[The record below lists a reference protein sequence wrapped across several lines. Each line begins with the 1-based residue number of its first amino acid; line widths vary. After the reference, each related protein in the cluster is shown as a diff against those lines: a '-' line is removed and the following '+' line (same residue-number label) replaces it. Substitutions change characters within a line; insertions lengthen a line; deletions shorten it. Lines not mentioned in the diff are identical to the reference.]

1 MKTGT
6 AIAGYRVESLVGRGG
21 MGVVYRATDLS
32 LERPVAL
39 KLIAPE
45 LAEDEGFRA
54 RFLRE
59 PRLAASLDHPNVI
72 PIYEA
77 GERDGQLYLVMR
89 FVEGSDLKS
98 VLEREGKLAPERALA
113 VLAQVASALDAA
125 HRRALVHRDVK
136 PGNVLLDPDGHVYLT
151 DFGIT
156 KQAGAESTD
165 TGRVVGTLDYLAPEQ
180 IRGDPVDGRT
190 DVYALACVLYEC
202 LSRAPPFR
210 RATEAETLWAHMQE
224 EPPAVTGRPELDPV
238 LRKALAKDP
247 DDRYSTCS
255 ELIEAAAAALGLG
268 TPRAVRRPL
277 VPHGLRRR
285 GHVFLAAGLVL
296 LAAAITGAIV
306 AITTAGDAQTE
317 PLGTGVAAIDP
328 ATGKVASLT
337 ESEALPGNVAAG
349 EGAVW
354 VLHDGEDAISRIDPQ
369 TKEITGS
376 VKTPGTPSQLAVGA
390 GALWVGNGG
399 GRYFTT
405 TVSISRVDPG
415 SERVTRTLKLPDTS
429 GGGPTGSPNTG
440 YPQIA
445 VGAGG
450 VWARN
455 PDAGISRI
463 DPETGELVAT
473 IDVSAATVAAGQEGV
488 WFVPWDR
495 PAVRRIDPRTNRV
508 VQTIP
513 IGANALPAIAVGA
526 GSVWATAEDEGVVW
540 RIEPGPRPIPKPI
553 EVGVG
558 VGYIAFGDGA
568 VWAANYID
576 GTVSRIDPRTN
587 AVTARVAVGTPRA
600 LAAGEGSAW
609 VSVAGAADTG
619 PLPAFA
625 CGEVL
630 AGGGSPDVLVA
641 SDLPLQGPDSTAPR
655 AMADAIQ
662 SVIERHGFKAGK
674 HSVGYASCDDSTS
687 QSGSFELRRCAAN
700 ANAYARAEELVAV
713 IGPYSSGCAEVQ
725 IPSLNRAP
733 GGPLGMVSPSNSH
746 IQLTKPTPLAPDA
759 PEIFYPTGERNY
771 ARLSP
776 TDDLEGAALAL
787 LATQL
792 GLESVYLIHDGDF
805 WDALLTD
812 AVSRT
817 AERVGLTIAGTK
829 AFDPA
834 AKSFEALANEVA
846 RSGAQGV
853 MLGAFVHDGG
863 DRVLKALRAR
873 LGPRAPIMAT
883 SGFYPIPDV
892 LDSAGSAAR
901 GLYAMT
907 TDLLAGGPDLTPAA
921 RRIAADLGSAADERF
936 VLHAAQAAEVVLAA
950 IARSDGTRA
959 AVLRELQ
966 ASGVRD
972 GILGTFRFDGNGDI
986 TPAKLTV
993 LRVTGRSA
1001 ADERLPAVY
1010 QGATVD
1016 RVLEVPTSLVD
1027 AGP

>member
-6 AIAGYRVESLVGRGG
+6 TFAGYRMESLIGRGG

-77 GERDGQLYLVMR
+77 GERDGQLYLAMR
-89 FVEGSDLKS
+89 FVDGSDLKT
-98 VLEREGKLAPERALA
+98 VLEHEGKLAPERALA
-113 VLAQVASALDAA
+113 ALAQVASALDAA

-136 PGNVLLDPDGHVYLT
+136 PANVLLDEEGHVYLT

-156 KQAGAESTD
+156 KQMGGESTD

-180 IRGDPVDGRT
+180 IRGEPVDGRT
-190 DVYALACVLYEC
+190 DSYALACVLYEC
-202 LSRAPPFR
+202 LAGVPPFR

-224 EPPAVTGRPELDPV
+224 EPPAGPGRPALDPV

-247 DDRYSTCS
+247 DDRYPTCS

-285 GHVFLAAGLVL
+285 GHVVLAGGLVL
-296 LAAAITGAIV
+296 LAAVISAAIV
-306 AITTAGDAQTE
+306 VLTTSGDARTE
-317 PLGTGVAAIDP
+317 PLRTGVAAIDP
-328 ATGKVASLT
+328 AKGEVVALA
-337 ESEALPGNVAAG
+337 ESESLPGNIAAG

-354 VLHDGEDAISRIDPQ
+354 VLNDGEDAISRIDPQ

-376 VKTPGTPSQLAVGA
+376 VETRGTPSQLAVGA

-405 TVSISRVDPG
+405 TVSISRVDLG
-415 SERVTRTLKLPDTS
+415 SRKVTRPLKLPDTS
-429 GGGPTGSPNTG
+429 GGGITGSPNTG

-445 VGAGG
+445 VGAGA

-455 PDAGISRI
+455 PDATISRI
-463 DPETGELVAT
+463 DPETGELDAV
-473 IDVSAATVAAGQEGV
+473 IDVSAATVAAGEEGV

-495 PAVRRIDPRTNRV
+495 PAIKRIDPRTNRV
-508 VQTIP
+508 AQTIP

-568 VWAANYID
+568 AWAANYID

-587 AVTARVAVGTPRA
+587 AVTARVAVGAPRA

-609 VSVAGAADTG
+609 VSVAGATEAG
-619 PLPAFA
+619 ALPSFA
-625 CGEVL
+625 CDEVL
-630 AGGGSPDVLVA
+630 AGGRSPDLLVA
-641 SDLPLQGPDSTAPR
+641 SDLPLHGPDSTGPR

-662 SVIERHGFKAGK
+662 SVIERHGFRAGR
-674 HSVGYASCDDSTS
+674 HSVGYASCDDTTS

-700 ANAYARAEELVAV
+700 ANAYAHAERLVAV
-713 IGPYSSGCAEVQ
+713 IGPYSSGCAEAQ

-733 GGPLGMVSPSNSH
+733 GGPLAMVSPSNSH
-746 IQLTKPTPLAPDA
+746 PHLTKPGFAPDA
-759 PEIFYPTGERNY
+759 PEVFYPTGERNY

-792 GLESVYLIHDGDF
+792 GLESVYLIDDGVE
-805 WDALLTD
+805 WDTPLTD
-812 AVSRT
+812 SVPRP
-817 AERVGLTIAGTK
+817 AERVGLTIAGAK
-829 AFDPA
+829 AFDPE

-846 RSGAQGV
+846 RSDAQGV
-853 MLGAFVHDGG
+853 MLHAFVDDGG

-873 LGPRAPIMAT
+873 LGPRVPIMAT
-883 SGFYPIPDV
+883 SGLYPIPDV
-892 LDSAGSAAR
+892 LDRAGRAAH

-907 TDLLAGGPDLTPAA
+907 TDLLAGGPGLTPAA

-966 ASGVRD
+966 ASRVRD

-1001 ADERLPAVY
+1001 TDERLPAVY
-1010 QGATVD
+1010 EGATID
-1016 RVLEVPTSLVD
+1016 RVLEVPTSLTD
-1027 AGP
+1027 